1 MKLITPSFYKN
12 FKCIAGACPD
22 SCCQGWEVDADEDS
36 LAYYKTLSGN
46 LRARINSVLD
56 KDEFG
61 NTIFRLAD
69 KKRCPFLNQ
78 DNLCDMHIAI
88 GGEHTPYTCRTFPRF
103 INDFGGTREM
113 GISFSC
119 PIASDI
125 MWNLTEDFDFVSEI
139 NSQPPSL
146 NEIDAELYFKLLS
159 YRKEAYSIVQDR
171 KLEINKRL
179 IRLLDYAAKIQREL
193 DDYKEY
199 ASETGF
205 FDIFNHPEVINQEW
219 TEKVK
224 NHNTNPTFPND
235 KICENIAMY
244 FLFRY
249 FLTAVYDSDILSKVK
264 MAVIGVLI
272 PAYFG
277 NDAWTIHLWS
287 KETEHSDINM
297 ERYKFELRNNIHLSV
312 EALKKHLI

>member
-36 LAYYKTLSGN
+36 LAYYKTLSGS
-46 LRARINSVLD
+46 LRARIDSVLD

-171 KLEINKRL
+171 KPEINKRL
-179 IRLLDYAAKIQREL
+179 IRLLDYAARIQREL

-219 TEKVK
+219 TVKVK

>member
-12 FKCIAGACPD
+12 FECIAGACPD
-22 SCCQGWEVDADEDS
+22 SCCQGWEVDADMES
-36 LAYYKTLSGN
+36 LAYYKTLSGS
-46 LRARINSVLD
+46 LRTRIDSVLD

-69 KKRCPFLNQ
+69 KKRCPFLNK

-119 PIASDI
+119 PVASDI
-125 MWNLTEDFDFVSEI
+125 MWNLAEDFDFDTEI
-139 NSQPPSL
+139 NSLPPSL
-146 NEIDAELYFKLLS
+146 NEIDADLYFHLLT
-159 YRKEAYSIVQDR
+159 YRKKAYSIILNK
-171 KLEINKRL
+171 KLQINKRL
-179 IRLLDYAAKIQREL
+179 IQLLDYASEIQNEL
-193 DDYKEY
+193 DSYNENTSD
-199 ASETGF
+199 TNF
-205 FDIFNHPEVINQEW
+205 FDVFKNPEVINPEW
-219 TEKVK
+219 AEKVK
-224 NHNTNPTFPND
+224 KHTVNPSFPQD

-277 NDAWTIHLWS
+277 NNSWTIHLWS
-287 KETEHSDINM
+287 KETEHSDVNM
-297 ERYKFELRNNIHLSV
+297 ERYIFELRNNRNLSV
-312 EALKKHLI
+312 EELKKHLI

>member
-1 MKLITPSFYKN
+1 M
-12 FKCIAGACPD
+12 
-22 SCCQGWEVDADEDS
+22 
-36 LAYYKTLSGN
+36 
-46 LRARINSVLD
+46 
-56 KDEFG
+56 
-61 NTIFRLAD
+61 
-69 KKRCPFLNQ
+69 
-78 DNLCDMHIAI
+78 
-88 GGEHTPYTCRTFPRF
+88 
-103 INDFGGTREM
+103 
-113 GISFSC
+113 
-119 PIASDI
+119 
-125 MWNLTEDFDFVSEI
+125 
-139 NSQPPSL
+139 
-146 NEIDAELYFKLLS
+146 
-159 YRKEAYSIVQDR
+159 QDR

-219 TEKVK
+219 TQKVK